1 MRAPQPRDFRWI
13 FPPPVIGLAWII
25 GCGMIDWLTGPEISL
40 SVFYIPGVAVV
51 AWNYGRLPTG
61 AMAFFAAV
69 VWLLVQLS
77 SDKTYSSS
85 FIPYW
90 NAGIRLGFFLI
101 TAYLIFEVRARQR
114 TEAALLEQDTI
125 LRSILDS
132 MGDAVVVVGSDG
144 NVIAF
149 NPAAKKL
156 FRSNP
161 VGFPAIQWVEN
172 MEAFQLDRF
181 TPDAGKPSS
190 LRLAVAGQLSGSSEI
205 SLRDIGETKKQVLS
219 LSTHPLLEKQGKPA
233 GVVMVIANLT
243 ARRALEQQIAEASER
258 EQRRIG
264 QDLHDGVC
272 QHLVSVA
279 FAAGTLQSTLESLA
293 LDKEASAAG
302 EIAHLINEAISEA
315 RDLAHGLYPAGLED
329 GIEVALAA
337 LALTT
342 QQRTRIS
349 CTASFDGP
357 TPGLDRVSTVHLF
370 RIAQECISN
379 ACRHA
384 TPGIIEIS
392 LTRHNS
398 HLRLTVTDNGKGM
411 DLSSP
416 AGRGI
421 GLNLM
426 RYRSNLIGG
435 SLDIDSKPGDGTTI
449 TCTLPSA
456 NTLESVA

>member
-1 MRAPQPRDFRWI
+1 MRVHRPNDFHWI
-13 FPPPVIGLAWII
+13 FPPPLVGLAWII
-25 GCGMIDWLTGPEISL
+25 CCGMIDWLTGPELSL
-40 SVFYIPGVAVV
+40 SFFYLPGVAVV
-51 AWNYGRLPTG
+51 AWFSGRLPAV
-61 AMAFFAAV
+61 AMAFVAAV
-69 VWLLVQLS
+69 VWLLAQLAAHIG
-77 SDKTYSSS
+77 YSND
-85 FIPYW
+85 FIPFW
-90 NAGIRLGFFLI
+90 NAATRLGYFLI
-101 TAYLIFEVRARQR
+101 TAFLISEVRTRLL
-114 TEAALLEQDTI
+114 TEAALLEQDAI

-144 NVIAF
+144 KVIAF

-161 VGFPAIQWVEN
+161 VGFDAVRWVEN
-172 MEAFQLDRF
+172 MEAFQLDGF
-181 TPDAGKPSS
+181 NPDAGKPSS
-190 LRLAVAGQLSGSSEI
+190 LRLAVAGQLSGSREI

-219 LSTHPLLEKQGKPA
+219 LGTHPLLGKQGKPA
-233 GVVMVIANLT
+233 GVVMVISNLT

-315 RDLAHGLYPAGLED
+315 RDLAHGLYPVGLED

-342 QQRTRIS
+342 QQRTGIS
-349 CTASFDGP
+349 CTASFDGIN
-357 TPGLDRVSTVHLF
+357 PGLDRVSTVHLF

-392 LTRHNS
+392 LTS
-398 HLRLTVTDNGKGM
+398 HESDLQLIVTDNGKGM

-435 SLDIDSKPGDGTTI
+435 SLDIDSKPGAGTTI
-449 TCTLPSA
+449 TCTLPPA